1 MSLVEQYAEY
11 AGIEHRK
18 RFAQFFTPP
27 PIARFMVGWTLS
39 GSSRLS
45 VHDPAF
51 GLGAFLE
58 NAPMACEFSGTDI
71 DGSVLDF
78 YRAHCDAGA
87 ARLSQADYLLDFGAR
102 HDNIVCNPPYLR
114 FQKFLNRDMVFREFR
129 ERLGVRLSGYTNIAS
144 AFLVKSI
151 SELNDGGRLAYIM
164 PSEFMNAGYGTMVKD
179 WLTRDRHL
187 DSVIEVAC
195 EQEAFGEVTTS
206 VCIVLY
212 DKGVKNDIVSFR
224 RISALSELSDVM
236 ARPPIS
242 AVPLS
247 RLDVDGKWASFF
259 VAAENRV
266 RPAHDKLQ
274 RLSEYGRFSRGI
286 ATGANRFFVLSK
298 SDIARESLHE
308 GDCQKCIT
316 RSQQLKGMVFT
327 DADFSRLSDADAP
340 VYLFSPGDSPSEEA
354 LRYIRRG
361 ENLGYNGG
369 YITRSRKPWYKMET
383 REVAPI
389 LLNVFSRSGYKV
401 VRNYSSALS
410 LTNFHC
416 FYPNPLRSKYLDWL
430 FLYLHSG
437 IGRKI
442 LSLSKRKYGKLL
454 DKFEPNDLNSSL
466 VPKREFFDALGEE
479 VLTSLVESVRNG
491 ECVDGRLESVFAPL
505 VIDATGEDDL
515 TSQTPLHY
523 PTQRFQQLRLAIEKR
538 NGYKGAAK
546 KGATKKGAA
555 KPNPKAG
562 VKTGRTK
569 SIKSRYGRKNG

>member
-1 MSLVEQYAEY
+1 MSLVEQYAEH

-27 PIARFMVGWTLS
+27 PIARFMVEWILS
-39 GSSRLS
+39 GSSRMS

-58 NAPMACEFSGTDI
+58 NAPMACEFSGMDI

-78 YRAHCDAGA
+78 YKAHRDAGSV
-87 ARLSQADYLLDFGAR
+87 RLSQSDYLLDFGAKY
-102 HDNIVCNPPYLR
+102 DNIVCNPPYLR
-114 FQKFLNRDMVFREFR
+114 FQKFLNRERVFREFR

-164 PSEFMNAGYGTMVKD
+164 PSEFMNADYGSMVKD
-179 WLTRDRHL
+179 WLTRDGHL
-187 DSVIEVAC
+187 DSVIEVEC
-195 EQEAFGEVTTS
+195 EHEAFGEVTTS

-212 DKGVKNDIVSFR
+212 DKSVKKDVVSFR
-224 RISALSELSDVM
+224 RISSLSELSKVM
-236 ARPPIS
+236 DRPPVS

-247 RLDVDGKWASFF
+247 RLDVEEKWGVFF
-259 VAAENRV
+259 VPTENRV
-266 RPAHDKLQ
+266 CPRLGKLQ

-286 ATGANRFFVLSK
+286 ATGANRFFVLSR

-308 GDCQKCIT
+308 SDCRKCIT
-316 RSQQLKGMVFT
+316 KSQQLKGLVFT

-340 VYLFSPGDSPSEEA
+340 VYLFSPSDSPSKDA

-361 ENLGYNGG
+361 EDQGYNGG
-369 YITRSRKPWYKMET
+369 YITRNRKPWYKMET
-383 REVAPI
+383 RDVAPI

-416 FYPNPLRSKYLDWL
+416 FYPNPLRSKYVDWL
-430 FLYLHSG
+430 FLYLHSA

-442 LSLSKRKYGKLL
+442 LSLSKRKYGNLL
-454 DKFEPNDLNSSL
+454 DKFEPNDLNSAL
-466 VPKREFFDALGEE
+466 VPKREFFDVLGEK
-479 VLTSLVESVRNG
+479 VLASLIGSVRNG
-491 ECVDGRLESVFAPL
+491 ECVDSRLESVFAPL
-505 VIDATGEDDL
+505 VKSVKARYVKHKAD
-515 TSQTPLHY
+515 
-523 PTQRFQQLRLAIEKR
+523 KR
-538 NGYKGAAK
+538 RQK
-546 KGATKKGAA
+546 
-555 KPNPKAG
+555 
-562 VKTGRTK
+562 
-569 SIKSRYGRKNG
+569 

>member
-1 MSLVEQYAEY
+1 MNLVEQYAEY

-27 PIARFMVGWTLS
+27 QIARFMTGWTLS
-39 GSSRLS
+39 GSSRPS
-45 VHDPAF
+45 VYDPAF

-58 NAPMACEFSGTDI
+58 NAPMACEFSGTDA
-71 DGSVLDF
+71 DGLVLDF
-78 YRAHCDAGA
+78 YRTRRGAGK
-87 ARLSQADYLLDFGAR
+87 ARLFQSDYLLNFGAK

-114 FQKFLNRDMVFREFR
+114 FQKFLNRERVFREFR
-129 ERLGVRLSGYTNIAS
+129 ERLGVQLSGYTNIAS

-151 SELNDGGRLAYIM
+151 YELNDCGRLAYIM

-179 WLTRDRHL
+179 RLTRDGHL
-187 DSVIEVAC
+187 DSVIEVGC
-195 EQEAFGEVTTS
+195 EHEAFGEVTTS

-212 DKGVKNDIVSFR
+212 DKGVKKDFVSFR

-236 ARPPIS
+236 YRPPVCE
-242 AVPLS
+242 VPLS
-247 RLDVDGKWASFF
+247 RLDAGGKWGVFF
-259 VAAENRV
+259 VPAEKQV
-266 RPAHDKLQ
+266 RPAHGKLQ
-274 RLSEYGRFSRGI
+274 RLSEYGRFTRGI

-298 SDIARESLHE
+298 SDMSRESLR
-308 GDCQKCIT
+308 GDDCQKCIT

-340 VYLFSPGDSPSEEA
+340 VYLFAPGDSPSEES

-361 ENLGYNGG
+361 EDQGYNGG
-369 YITRSRKPWYKMET
+369 YITRNRRPWYKMET

-416 FYPNPLRSKYLDWL
+416 LYPNMLRSKYVDWL

-442 LSLSKRKYGKLL
+442 VSLSKRKYGNLL
-454 DKFEPNDLNSSL
+454 DKFEPNDLNSAL
-466 VPKREFFDALGEE
+466 VPRHEFFDALGDD
-479 VLTSLVESVRNG
+479 VLASLVASVRNG
-491 ECVDGRLESVFAPL
+491 ECVDGRLDVLFSPLVAEAADDAGPAGIAPL
-505 VIDATGEDDL
+505 RHSVRR
-515 TSQTPLHY
+515 P
-523 PTQRFQQLRLAIEKR
+523 QQLLLSIDMQNSHIDGTSSGEMMNGAEKSKVAARAECQKPVKAIYQKHR
-538 NGYKGAAK
+538 
-546 KGATKKGAA
+546 
-555 KPNPKAG
+555 
-562 VKTGRTK
+562 
-569 SIKSRYGRKNG
+569 